1 MRTLLM
7 THFQAR
13 AKTAFLGCALLLGA
27 SALLISPSAMMAPPA
42 TAATDAKLSP
52 KNVEQINK
60 VSNFFNGFKTLTG
73 QFVQVGPRGNISNG
87 TFYISKP
94 GKMRF
99 EYNPPSPYLIV
110 SDGTWVVI
118 MNRKNK
124 RTDHYPLSSTPL
136 QLVLSKNV
144 DLMKQA
150 RILGVESA
158 DGAIKLTLAAKNKAV
173 PGKLTLTYSEEK
185 SEIQEWAVIDGE
197 GRRTT
202 ISLSEMSAGGDHAA
216 SLFKVKRPKKQRE
229 RGENR

>member
-1 MRTLLM
+1 MRNFLM
-7 THFQAR
+7 RSFSAR
-13 AKTAFLGCALLLGA
+13 ARTALVGSLLVMGGVAGFA
-27 SALLISPSAMMAPPA
+27 SHAVMTAPPA
-42 TAATDAKLSP
+42 EAAKDAKLTS
-52 KNVEQINK
+52 KDVEQINK
-60 VSNFFNGFKTLTG
+60 VSSFFNGFQTLTG

-87 TFYISKP
+87 VFYISKP

-144 DLMKQA
+144 DLIKQA
-150 RILGVESA
+150 RILEVKNEEGS
-158 DGAIKLTLAAKNKAV
+158 IHLTLAAKNKAV
-173 PGKLTLTYSEEK
+173 PGRLTLTFNEKK
-185 SEIQEWAVIDGE
+185 SEIEQWAVIDGE

-202 ISLSEMSAGGDHAA
+202 ISLSEMSSGGDHSA
-216 SLFKVKRPKKQRE
+216 SLFKVKRPKTRRVQ
-229 RGENR
+229 GDNR

>member
-1 MRTLLM
+1 MRTRFM
-7 THFQAR
+7 RKIPAQ
-13 AKTAFLGCALLLGA
+13 AKTALLGCAIALGGVA
-27 SALLISPSAMMAPPA
+27 GFAAHSAWVAP
-42 TAATDAKLSP
+42 TAHAAKDAKLTP
-52 KNVEQINK
+52 AHVEQINK
-60 VSNFFNGFKTLTG
+60 VSGFFNGFKTLSG
-73 QFVQVGPRGNISNG
+73 QFVQVGPRGNVSNG

-144 DLMKQA
+144 DLMRQA
-150 RILGVESA
+150 RILDVKTE
-158 DGAIKLTLAAKNKAV
+158 DGSIKLTLAAKSKAV
-173 PGKLTLTYSEEK
+173 PGRLTLTYSEEK
-185 SEIQEWAVIDGE
+185 SEIEEWAVIDGE

-202 ISLSEMSAGGDHAA
+202 ISLSEISSGGNHAA
-216 SLFKVKRPKKQRE
+216 SLFKVKRPKKSRE
-229 RGENR
+229 RGDNR

>member
-7 THFQAR
+7 KKFSDQ
-13 AKTAFLGCALLLGA
+13 AKTALVACAIAFGGLAGFA
-27 SALLISPSAMMAPPA
+27 GYSALMAP
-42 TAATDAKLSP
+42 AAQAAKDAKLTP
-52 KNVEQINK
+52 KDVEKINK
-60 VSNFFNGFKTLTG
+60 VSGFFNGFETLTG
-73 QFVQVGPRGNISNG
+73 QFVQVGPRGNVSNG
-87 TFYISKP
+87 VFYISKP

-136 QLVLSKNV
+136 QLVLSKDV
-144 DLMKQA
+144 DLLRQA
-150 RILGVESA
+150 RILNVKTE
-158 DGAIKLTLAAKNKAV
+158 DGSIKLTLAAKNKAV
-173 PGKLTLTYSEEK
+173 PGTLTLTYSEEK

-202 ISLSEMSAGGDHAA
+202 ISLSEISAGGDHAA
-216 SLFKVKRPKKQRE
+216 GLFTVVRPRKQRAK
-229 RGENR
+229 GDNR

>member
-1 MRTLLM
+1 M
-7 THFQAR
+7 
-13 AKTAFLGCALLLGA
+13 
-27 SALLISPSAMMAPPA
+27 
-42 TAATDAKLSP
+42 
-52 KNVEQINK
+52 
-60 VSNFFNGFKTLTG
+60 
-73 QFVQVGPRGNISNG
+73 QVGPRGNISNG
-87 TFYISKP
+87 IFYISKP

-150 RILGVESA
+150 RILDVRTEA
-158 DGAIKLTLAAKNKAV
+158 GAIKLTLAAKNKAV

-202 ISLSEMSAGGDHAA
+202 ISLSELKPGGDHAA
-216 SLFKVKRPKKQRE
+216 SLFKVKRPKKQRA

>member
-1 MRTLLM
+1 MRTLVMKFLS
-7 THFQAR
+7 AR
-13 AKTAFLGCALLLGA
+13 AKTALLGSLVA
-27 SALLISPSAMMAPPA
+27 VGSIAGLAGHSALLAPSAL
-42 TAATDAKLSP
+42 AAKDAKLSS
-52 KNVEQINK
+52 KHVEQINK
-60 VSNFFNGFKTLTG
+60 VSGFFNGFNTLTG
-73 QFVQVGPRGNISNG
+73 QFVQTGPRGNVSNG
-87 TFYISKP
+87 VFYISKP

-110 SDGTWVVI
+110 SDGTWVAI

-136 QLVLSKNV
+136 QLVLSEKV

-150 RILGVESA
+150 RILDVRSE

-202 ISLSEMSAGGDHAA
+202 ISLSELKPGEEHAA
-216 SLFKVKRPKKQRE
+216 SLFKVKRPKKQRA

>member
-1 MRTLLM
+1 MTKLSVRT
-7 THFQAR
+7 R
-13 AKTAFLGCALLLGA
+13 AAFFGCALALGA
-27 SALLISPSAMMAPPA
+27 VASLTMHSAMLAPPA
-42 TAATDAKLSP
+42 SAATDAKLSS

-60 VSNFFNGFKTLTG
+60 VSGFFNGFKTLTG
-73 QFVQVGPRGNISNG
+73 QFVQVGPRGNVSNG

-144 DLMKQA
+144 DLMSQA
-150 RILGVESA
+150 RILDVKSE

-173 PGKLTLTYSEEK
+173 PGRLTLTYSEEK
-185 SEIQEWAVIDGE
+185 SEIEEWAVIDGE

-202 ISLSEMSAGGDHAA
+202 ISLSEISAGGDHAA
-216 SLFKVKRPKKQRE
+216 SLFKVKRPKKQRV
-229 RGENR
+229 RGDNR

>member
-1 MRTLLM
+1 MRTLLKR
-7 THFQAR
+7 TFSAR
-13 AKTAFLGCALLLGA
+13 VKTALVGCTIAFGGIA
-27 SALLISPSAMMAPPA
+27 GFAAHAAMMAP
-42 TAATDAKLSP
+42 AAFAAKDAKLSS

-60 VSNFFNGFKTLTG
+60 VSGFFNGFKTLTG

-87 TFYISKP
+87 VFYISKP

-150 RILGVESA
+150 RILGVSSEE
-158 DGAIKLTLAAKNKAV
+158 GAIKLTLAAKNKAV

-202 ISLSEMSAGGDHAA
+202 ISLSEISAGGDHDA
-216 SLFKVKRPKKQRE
+216 SLFKVKRPKKQRA

>member
-1 MRTLLM
+1 M
-7 THFQAR
+7 TKFQVRAR
-13 AKTAFLGCALLLGA
+13 TAFVGCALMVGA
-27 SALLISPSAMMAPPA
+27 GAVLTTYSTLVAPPA
-42 TAATDAKLSP
+42 TAATDAKLSS

-60 VSNFFNGFKTLTG
+60 VSGFFNGFKTLTG

-150 RILGVESA
+150 RILGVKTE
-158 DGAIKLTLAAKNKAV
+158 DGSIKLTLAAKNKAV
-173 PGKLTLTYSEEK
+173 PGKLTLTYSEER

-202 ISLSEMSAGGDHAA
+202 ISLSEMSSGGNHAA